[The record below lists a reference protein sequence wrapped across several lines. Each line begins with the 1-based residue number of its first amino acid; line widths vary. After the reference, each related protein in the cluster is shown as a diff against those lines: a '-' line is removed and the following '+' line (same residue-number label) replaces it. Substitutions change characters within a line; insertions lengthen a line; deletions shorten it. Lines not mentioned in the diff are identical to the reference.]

1 MPPRPD
7 LAACLALA
15 SLSLIAPAPLPAQ
28 DPSPATPDP
37 LAGAWPAERR
47 RAILEK
53 TLELRLAPD
62 LSHLTPGERRAVDEL
77 LAVGA
82 IMQRLYE
89 EALHHQAAAV
99 RERLAGQAADAG
111 LEDLRTLFRLFHGPI
126 ATTLDNRREPLLAV
140 DPPVPGRNMYPWD
153 IASEEVEAFLAA
165 HPERREEILGERTVV
180 RRATE
185 ANLAADQEILDRPV

>member
-1 MPPRPD
+1 MPPRPA
-7 LAACLALA
+7 LTACVALA
-15 SLSLIAPAPLPAQ
+15 SFALMAPAPVPAQ

-82 IMQRLYE
+82 IMERLYE
-89 EALHHQAAAV
+89 DALHPQAAAV
-99 RERLAGQAADAG
+99 RERLSGATEADGAQAPPPAALGADA
-111 LEDLRTLFRLFHGPI
+111 LAELRTLYRLFQGPI
-126 ATTLDNRREPLLAV
+126 ATTLDNRREPFV
-140 DPPVPGRNMYPWD
+140 G
-153 IASEEVEAFLAA
+153 VE
-165 HPERREEILGERTVV
+165 
-180 RRATE
+180 
-185 ANLAADQEILDRPV
+185 